1 MQLESITLV
10 NFKNFAQLEIDNLS
24 KINCFVGNNGV
35 GKTNLLDAIYYLSF
49 SKSYFNSIDS
59 ENIKYDEDFF
69 VIQGKYQRKD
79 EEENIYC
86 GVKRNH
92 KKKFRRNKKD
102 YSRLSEHIG
111 LLPLVI
117 ITPSDIG
124 LIIDASQVRRKF
136 IDGVIS
142 QYDKSYLETLLKY
155 NKVLEHRNKLLKSF
169 AKDGKFDA
177 LTLEIWSEQLISF
190 GTIIHNK
197 RKEFIN
203 QLIPVFQKYYN
214 LISEDKEVV
223 GLEYKSD
230 FNEGDFEQLLNQ
242 NIRKDRVIQYT
253 SVGIHKDDL
262 ILSLDNRLVKKVGSQ
277 GQKKTYLLSLKL
289 AQFDFIKSVSNFNP
303 LMLFDDVFD
312 KLDTRRVAK
321 LIELVA
327 DNYFGQIFITDTSK
341 ERLENLLTKGNID
354 YSIFKFDN
362 GKITE

>member
-1 MQLESITLV
+1 MQLKSITLV
-10 NFKNFAQLEIDNLS
+10 NFKNFAQLEVDNLS

-59 ENIKYDEDFF
+59 ENIKYEEDFF
-69 VIQGKYQRKD
+69 VIQGKYKRKD

-169 AKDGKFDA
+169 AKEGKFDA
-177 LTLEIWSEQLISF
+177 LTIEIWSEQLINL
-190 GTIIHNK
+190 GNIIFNK
-197 RKEFIN
+197 RKHFIN
-203 QLIPVFQKYYN
+203 ELIPVFQKYYN
-214 LISEDKEVV
+214 MISGNKEKV

-230 FNEGDFEQLLNQ
+230 FNDGDFAELLNN
-242 NIRKDRVIQYT
+242 NIRKDRIIQYT

-262 ILSLDNRLVKKVGSQ
+262 ILSLDDRLVKKVGSQ

-289 AQFDFIKSVSNFNP
+289 AQFEFIKNVSNFNP
-303 LMLFDDVFD
+303 MLLFDDVFD
-312 KLDTRRVAK
+312 KLDKQRVAK
-321 LIELVA
+321 LLELVA

-341 ERLENLLTKGNID
+341 ERLETLLTKRSID
-354 YSIFKFDN
+354 YSIFKFNN